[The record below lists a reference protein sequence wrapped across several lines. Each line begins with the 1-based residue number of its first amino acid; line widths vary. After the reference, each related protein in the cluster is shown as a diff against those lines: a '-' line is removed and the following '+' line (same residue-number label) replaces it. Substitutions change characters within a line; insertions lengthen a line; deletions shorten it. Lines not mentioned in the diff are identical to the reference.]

1 MKEREL
7 QNLRICWP
15 KLEVRSVPSGCNLS
29 ASDLK
34 AVLQYLD
41 DDNSGSVSL
50 QELQKGMNRAVREVA
65 EAQAKLEPQ
74 VAGPASNAYDTR
86 PDRWKLL
93 KDEFWYVFDAFVVFY
108 FIYSLKFFGFQ
119 CWMVV

>member
-1 MKEREL
+1 MEF
-7 QNLRICWP
+7 QNFRDFDKNW
-15 KLEVRSVPSGCNLS
+15 GCNLS

-74 VAGPASNAYDTR
+74 VTGPATNAYDTR
-86 PDRWKLL
+86 RSRFWKILE
-93 KDEFWYVFDAFVVFY
+93 DEFKFKQVV
-108 FIYSLKFFGFQ
+108 L
-119 CWMVV
+119 MRL